1 MKRIG
6 LLLSV
11 FGVLMLTAACDPGTG
26 GTGTTDDTTTPG
38 ATPGEVEPTPGE
50 GAAPTSPPP
59 ASP

>member
-1 MKRIG
+1 MKRLG
-6 LLLSV
+6 LLLSAL
-11 FGVLMLTAACDPGTG
+11 GVLVLAAACDPDPG

-50 GAAPTSPPP
+50 GSAPTSPPP